1 MAGKRTSRR
10 NEDVADFAGPDA
22 NKEAIEKLAN
32 AAAAENKKRG
42 TEGKNVGE
50 ASDETVGMHVNLI
63 KAAEIEWRELRDK
76 ASQAQ
81 GVLRQRYKVA
91 KGDGVDV
98 DSLKLAFRFAERAT
112 GEVISEQRNVG
123 RYLKIMGSPLGTQWS
138 LFDEPDADGAKL
150 DATAQAA
157 ARDALLG
164 GLGVD
169 PAYRRVFPDG
179 DYRDPQVKAAA
190 EKFAADHP
198 RLLQARQ
205 TGPQVPADLASR
217 LLAGRKP
224 GSLIDPRAVQ
234 ASLDAINQTR

>member
-1 MAGKRTSRR
+1 MARKRTSRR

-42 TEGKNVGE
+42 TKGKNVGE

-81 GVLRQRYKVA
+81 GVLRNRYKVA

-98 DSLKLAFRFAERAT
+98 DSLKLAFRIAERSS

-123 RYLKIMGSPLGTQWS
+123 RYLRIMGAPVGTQWN
-138 LFDEPDADGAKL
+138 LFEDTQDEGVQKL
-150 DATAQAA
+150 DATAAGEQ
-157 ARDALLG
+157 
-164 GLGVD
+164 
-169 PAYRRVFPDG
+169 
-179 DYRDPQVKAAA
+179 
-190 EKFAADHP
+190 
-198 RLLQARQ
+198 
-205 TGPQVPADLASR
+205 
-217 LLAGRKP
+217 AGREGADRDSNPHTP
-224 GSLIDPRAVQ
+224 GSELWFQWNNGWNTGQDSIA
-234 ASLDAINQTR
+234 QTLGRGNGAGAEAH

>member
-150 DATAQAA
+150 DATAQ
-157 ARDALLG
+157 G
-164 GLGVD
+164 E
-169 PAYRRVFPDG
+169 
-179 DYRDPQVKAAA
+179 Q
-190 EKFAADHP
+190 
-198 RLLQARQ
+198 
-205 TGPQVPADLASR
+205 
-217 LLAGRKP
+217 AGREGADRESNPYTP
-224 GSLIDPRAVQ
+224 GTPNWFAYNNGWQ
-234 ASLDAINQTR
+234 NGQDAIAQTLGRGNGAGAEAH